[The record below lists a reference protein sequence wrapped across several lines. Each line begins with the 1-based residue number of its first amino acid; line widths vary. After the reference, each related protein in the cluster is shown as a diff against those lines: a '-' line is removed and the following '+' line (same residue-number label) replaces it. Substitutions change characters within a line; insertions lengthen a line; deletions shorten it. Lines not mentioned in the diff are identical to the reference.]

1 MSIQNQSLVEILR
14 SAIEAWRTTQR
25 MSREAVAIAIVE
37 AHLAYAAGAAAEIS
51 FEFVGSDAYD
61 RAKKAA
67 QKIFRWLDEG
77 NLPANMIPSMLAAL
91 PAEQRLT
98 AMNQILCPLG
108 IEARAA
114 DQAPAIGFD
123 PLKHLKN
130 IAKESAEGK
139 LALLQ
144 VGAEASEEQLLA
156 VRIELTEAAEAYQA
170 AADDVTAEI
179 HARRA
184 LARASA

>member
-1 MSIQNQSLVEILR
+1 MNIQNQSLVEILR

-37 AHLAYAAGAAAEIS
+37 AHLVYAVGSATEIA
-51 FEFVGSDAYD
+51 FEFGGSDAYD
-61 RAKKAA
+61 RAKKSA

-77 NLPANMIPSMLAAL
+77 GLPANMIPSILAAL
-91 PAEQRLT
+91 PPEQRLA

-139 LALLQ
+139 LALIQ
-144 VGAEASEEQLLA
+144 IGAEASEEQLLQA
-156 VRIELTEAAEAYQA
+156 RAELTEAAVAYQA
-170 AADDVTAEI
+170 AADDVTAEV
-179 HARRA
+179 HARRE

>member
-1 MSIQNQSLVEILR
+1 MSIQNQSLVEILC
-14 SAIEAWRTTQR
+14 STVEAWRNT
-25 MSREAVAIAIVE
+25 AVAIAIV
-37 AHLAYAAGAAAEIS
+37 ASHVAFAAGAATEIN
-51 FEFVGSDAYD
+51 FDFGGSDAYD
-61 RAKKAA
+61 RAKKSA

-77 NLPANMIPSMLAAL
+77 DLPANMIPSILAAL
-91 PAEQRLT
+91 PSEQRLT
-98 AMNQILCPLG
+98 AMNQIPCPLG

-130 IAKESAEGK
+130 IAKESAKEK
-139 LALLQ
+139 LALIQ
-144 VGAEASEEQLLA
+144 VGAEASEEQLLQ
-156 VRIELTEAAEAYQA
+156 VRVELTEASVAYQA

-179 HARRA
+179 QARWA